1 METLVPGFPGYFQV
15 TSVEDHFSGSRGMR
29 VLELVCWSNELAI
42 SVMEKKAM
50 AGEGGFEKGM
60 AIAFPLHFSKGFEM
74 DKKMKK
80 WVDEWQKLVYISPY
94 ENASH
99 LPPKSDELD
108 KWAVGLLHELL
119 HLFVPKKTDKDNIL
133 CWRVYGLR
141 SRFKRAL
148 VNHPSIFY
156 LSTKTGM
163 HTVLLN
169 EAYKRDLLIEKHP
182 LMEMR
187 YQYIHL
193 MNTVKEDNNSI
204 NAPGTSPKKEQKNAS
219 DTSGEKK
226 VNKWRMLK
234 VGKNMKVSHTVML
247 RRLVMTTIVM
257 ITMMKTD
264 EEKGGS
270 FRVGFMGRRK
280 R

>member
-1 METLVPGFPGYFQV
+1 MNGRNWSIFLHMKIPHIFLPKVMNQISGLFGYCMSFFTFLFLRRQIKRIYCV
-15 TSVEDHFSGSRGMR
+15 
-29 VLELVCWSNELAI
+29 
-42 SVMEKKAM
+42 
-50 AGEGGFEKGM
+50 GE
-60 AIAFPLHFSKGFEM
+60 
-74 DKKMKK
+74 
-80 WVDEWQKLVYISPY
+80 YI
-94 ENASH
+94 
-99 LPPKSDELD
+99 
-108 KWAVGLLHELL
+108 
-119 HLFVPKKTDKDNIL
+119 
-133 CWRVYGLR
+133 GLR

-148 VNHPSIFY
+148 VNHLGIFY

-163 HTVLLN
+163 HTVLLK
-169 EAYKRDLLIEKHP
+169 EAYKRGLLIEKHP

-193 MNTVKEDNNSI
+193 MNTVKEDNKPI

>member
-1 METLVPGFPGYFQV
+1 M
-15 TSVEDHFSGSRGMR
+15 
-29 VLELVCWSNELAI
+29 
-42 SVMEKKAM
+42 
-50 AGEGGFEKGM
+50 
-60 AIAFPLHFSKGFEM
+60 
-74 DKKMKK
+74 
-80 WVDEWQKLVYISPY
+80 
-94 ENASH
+94 
-99 LPPKSDELD
+99 
-108 KWAVGLLHELL
+108 
-119 HLFVPKKTDKDNIL
+119 
-133 CWRVYGLR
+133 
-141 SRFKRAL
+141 
-148 VNHPSIFY
+148 VNHLGIFY

-163 HTVLLN
+163 HTVLLK
-169 EAYKRDLLIEKHP
+169 EAYKRGLLIEKHP

-193 MNTVKEDNNSI
+193 MNTVKEDNKPI
-204 NAPGTSPKKEQKNAS
+204 NAPGTSPKKEQKKTS
-219 DTSGEKK
+219 DASGEKK
-226 VNKWRMLK
+226 VNKWKMLK